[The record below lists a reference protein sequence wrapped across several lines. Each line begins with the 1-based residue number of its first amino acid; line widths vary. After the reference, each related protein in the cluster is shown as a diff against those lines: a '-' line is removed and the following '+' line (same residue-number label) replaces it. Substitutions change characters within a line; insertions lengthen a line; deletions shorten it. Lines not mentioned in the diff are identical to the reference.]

1 MSMKTKHI
9 KAKLQF
15 ISWIGEW
22 DGEITNMHFDSRK
35 ILENAAFFAIPG
47 TQVDGHD
54 FIPQAI
60 QNGAKLILCETLPA
74 TLNESVVYCQV
85 ESVNQTLGEL
95 ASEFYRC
102 PSAEL
107 KLVGVT
113 GTNGKTTIASLL
125 YQLVESFGYKAGLLS
140 TVRNYVHT
148 EEIPS
153 THTTPDPIQIN
164 ALMRDMVDSGCE
176 YCFMEVSSHA
186 LDQKRIAGLDF
197 DGAVFTNLTHDHLD
211 YHKDFQSYLKAK
223 KSFFDLLSDSAFALV
238 NTDDKNA
245 TVMVQNCKAKKM
257 SYSLTRMSDYRLKI
271 EEKHFHGMQLF
282 IDDAEVWTPFLGV
295 YNASNLLAVYAVAN
309 QLGFE
314 KEDLLVKLSE
324 LRSVEGRM
332 ETIRSESGI
341 TAIVDY
347 AHTPDALKNVLET
360 LNDFKV
366 GGESIITVVGAGGD
380 RDPRKR
386 PEMGKIAALYSNKV
400 VLTSDNPRTED
411 PEKILDD
418 VEKGVPIEK
427 SVNTLRVT
435 NRKDAIKVAWSLAKP
450 GDLVLVAGKGH
461 ETYQE
466 INHVKHHFDD
476 REIIRELIK
485 N

>member
-9 KAKLQF
+9 NANLQF
-15 ISWIGEW
+15 ISWIGTW

-35 ILENAAFFAIPG
+35 IKNNAAFFAIPG

-60 QNGAKLILCETLPA
+60 QNGAKLILCETLPEK
-74 TLNESVVYCQV
+74 LDESVVYCQV
-85 ESVNQTLGEL
+85 ESANQALGEL
-95 ASEFYRC
+95 ASEFYGQ

-186 LDQKRIAGLDF
+186 LDQKRVAGLDF

-223 KSFFDLLSDSAFALV
+223 KSFFDLLPERAFALV

-245 TVMVQNCKAKKM
+245 AVMVQNSKAKKL
-257 SYSLTRMSDYRLKI
+257 SFSLTRMSDYCLKI

-282 IDDAEVWTPFLGV
+282 IDGSEIWTPFLGV
-295 YNASNLLAVYAVAN
+295 YNASNLLAVYAVARE
-309 QLGFE
+309 LGFE
-314 KEDLLVKLSE
+314 KDDLLVKLSE

-418 VEKGVPIEK
+418 VEKGVPVEK
-427 SVNTLRVT
+427 SANTLRVT

>member
-1 MSMKTKHI
+1 M
-9 KAKLQF
+9 
-15 ISWIGEW
+15 
-22 DGEITNMHFDSRK
+22 
-35 ILENAAFFAIPG
+35 
-47 TQVDGHD
+47 
-54 FIPQAI
+54 
-60 QNGAKLILCETLPA
+60 LP
-74 TLNESVVYCQV
+74 E
-85 ESVNQTLGEL
+85 
-95 ASEFYRC
+95 
-102 PSAEL
+102 
-107 KLVGVT
+107 
-113 GTNGKTTIASLL
+113 
-125 YQLVESFGYKAGLLS
+125 
-140 TVRNYVHT
+140 H
-148 EEIPS
+148 
-153 THTTPDPIQIN
+153 
-164 ALMRDMVDSGCE
+164 
-176 YCFMEVSSHA
+176 
-186 LDQKRIAGLDF
+186 
-197 DGAVFTNLTHDHLD
+197 
-211 YHKDFQSYLKAK
+211 
-223 KSFFDLLSDSAFALV
+223 AFALV

-245 TVMVQNCKAKKM
+245 AVMVQNSKAKKL
-257 SYSLTRMSDYRLKI
+257 SFSLTRMSDYRLKI

-282 IDDAEVWTPFLGV
+282 IDDSEIWTPFLGG
-295 YNASNLLAVYAVAN
+295 YNASNLLAVYAVASE
-309 QLGFE
+309 LGFE
-314 KEDLLVKLSE
+314 KGDLLVKLSE

-418 VEKGVPIEK
+418 VEKGVPVEK
-427 SVNTLRVT
+427 SANTLRVT